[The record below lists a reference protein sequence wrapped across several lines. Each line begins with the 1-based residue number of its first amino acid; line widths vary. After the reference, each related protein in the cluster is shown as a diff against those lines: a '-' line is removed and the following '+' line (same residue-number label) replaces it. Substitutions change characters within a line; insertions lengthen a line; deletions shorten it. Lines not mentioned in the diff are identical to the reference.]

1 MSTPVVPAPASPGA
15 AVLAPPS
22 WRLRLR
28 MTRPGFL
35 LVTVAGYLLGIAAAH
50 ADGHALRLLP
60 AACGLVLALL
70 AHAAANVL
78 NDFHDS
84 RNGADAANDAG
95 LFPFSGGSRLIQNGL
110 VSELATWRWAALL
123 MTVVL
128 LGGFVLALVVAPR
141 LLMVGAAGLLLAWAY
156 SAPPLALMMWGVGE
170 LAVVLAWWLVVIG
183 SAMLQGAGWS
193 ATAAWA
199 GAGFALLVANVLL
212 INGVPDAAADASV
225 GKRTLAVRLGA
236 HRVPRRYTALVILA
250 HALPFVP
257 SWWPQALGAAAA
269 ALPAQVARF
278 GLVSLPLSLLAA
290 WWLALRAV
298 TPQRLRPAIVASIAA
313 AVLHPLALAAALWG
327 WRL

>member
-1 MSTPVVPAPASPGA
+1 MTIPAVPAPGSSGATGATGA
-15 AVLAPPS
+15 AAPS

-35 LVTVAGYLLGIAAAH
+35 LVTAAGYLLGVAAAH
-50 ADGHALRLLP
+50 ADGHPLRLLP

-95 LFPFSGGSRLIQNGL
+95 LFPFSGGSRLIQSGA
-110 VSELATWRWAALL
+110 VSEAATWRWAALL

-128 LGGFVLALVVAPR
+128 IGGVVLALLAAPR

-170 LAVVLAWWLVVIG
+170 LAVAVAWWLVVIG
-183 SAMLQGAGWS
+183 SAMLQGGGWS
-193 ATAAWA
+193 ATAAWS
-199 GAGFALLVANVLL
+199 GCGFALLVANVLL

-225 GKRTLAVRLGA
+225 GKRTLAVRLGV
-236 HRVPRRYTALVILA
+236 RGVPRRYTALVIVA

-257 SWWPQALGAAAA
+257 SWWPRALGASAA
-269 ALPAQVARF
+269 ALPAEVARF
-278 GLVSLPLSLLAA
+278 GLLSLPLSLLGALL
-290 WWLALRAV
+290 LALFVAM
-298 TPQRLRPAIVASIAA
+298 PQRLRPAIIATIAA
-313 AVLHPLALAAALWG
+313 AVLHPLALAAALW
-327 WRL
+327 W